1 MHPIHVTSEIGK
13 LRKVCLHRPGEEL
26 LNLHPDELENL
37 LFDDIPFLEV
47 AQQEHDAFADL
58 MRNEGVEVV
67 YLEKLVAEVFD
78 KVPGTREEFLNQ
90 FLKEANIR
98 VEVIK
103 QAAKER
109 LDAIKDNY
117 DFVCKTMAGFTMAEL
132 EMPANQSNTLEGILG
147 SVEEKDPLAL
157 HPLPNL
163 YFTRDPFATV
173 GNGVCVNHMYSHTRN
188 RETLY
193 GEFIFKYHP
202 EFKDTQRWY
211 HRDAQYSIE
220 GGDILN
226 LSRTALAIG
235 ISQRTQA
242 AAIDT
247 IAKNIFWH
255 SEGCEIEKIFAFDI
269 PVRRAFMHLDT
280 VFTQIDYD
288 KFTIHPA
295 IMQTLRVFEITKGA
309 KQDELSIKEHN
320 GTLESILAYALE
332 IDSVKLIKCANG
344 DPVGAAREQWNDG
357 SNTLCIEP
365 GKIIVYQRNNVTN
378 DLLYKEGLELLVMPS
393 AEVSRGRGGPRC
405 MSMPFIR
412 DDIK

>member
-13 LRKVCLHRPGEEL
+13 LKKVCLHRPGEEI

-78 KVPGTREEFLNQ
+78 KVPGTREEFLKQ
-90 FLKEANIR
+90 FLSEANIKGER
-98 VEVIK
+98 VM

-109 LDAIKDNY
+109 LESIKDNY
-117 DFVCKTMAGFTMAEL
+117 EFVCKTMAGFTRAEL
-132 EMPANQSNTLEGILG
+132 ELPALFKNSLESYLG
-147 SVEEKDPLAL
+147 STEERDPLAV

-163 YFTRDPFATV
+163 YFSRDPFATV
-173 GNGVCVNHMYSHTRN
+173 GNGVCVNHMYAHTRN

-193 GEFIFKYHP
+193 GEFIFRYHP
-202 EFKDTQRWY
+202 EYKDVQRWY
-211 HRDAQYSIE
+211 HRDAQYHIE

-269 PVRRAFMHLDT
+269 PARRAFMHLDT

-295 IMQTLRVFEITKGA
+295 IMQTLRVLEITKGA
-309 KQDELSIKEHN
+309 KEDELKIEEHN
-320 GTLESILAYALE
+320 GSLESILAYALG
-332 IDSVKLIKCANG
+332 IDSVKLIQCAGG
-344 DPVGAAREQWNDG
+344 DPVAAAREQWNDG

-365 GKIIVYQRNNVTN
+365 GKIVVYQRNNVTN
-378 DLLYKEGLELLVMPS
+378 KLLEKEGLDLLVMPS

-412 DDIK
+412 EDI